1 MEIGSSDFQ
10 HPISNIKFT
19 NTSCDART
27 KTGYSTYG
35 PPTWRLLTR
44 HGFAECAV
52 RENRIY
58 EEWLVRDGISILR
71 QLGIDP
77 KQYFADLV
85 KSGKFVQE
93 WTLFDKVALML
104 QLAI

>member
-1 MEIGSSDFQ
+1 MEIGISDFQ

-35 PPTWRLLTR
+35 SPTWRMLTR
-44 HGFAECAV
+44 HGFAECA
-52 RENRIY
+52 
-58 EEWLVRDGISILR
+58 VRDGISILR

-93 WTLFDKVALML
+93 WTLFDEVAIML

>member
-1 MEIGSSDFQ
+1 MEIRNWRLEAR
-10 HPISNIKFT
+10 ISNTQYLTSKFT

-35 PPTWRLLTR
+35 PPTWRMLTR
-44 HGFAECAV
+44 HGFAECA
-52 RENRIY
+52 
-58 EEWLVRDGISILR
+58 VRDGISILR

-93 WTLFDKVALML
+93 WTLFDEVAIML